1 MGNAALQDTVN
12 QQQQEIQQVRDC
24 DSCTA
29 GCLLRCLLTRCHGLY
44 CLCSPEPFRDR
55 GPTNGGEETEAS
67 VSCVG
72 ASAEGRWLGH
82 GGFATHAAE
91 GGPSKTR
98 RNAAGEGGSPGA
110 GSPVVSAHFSRV
122 CRRFDALQLI
132 TNKEM
137 QPDLYQKEE
146 YNYGGDGKTEG
157 VGTDAPPQAPAPPPK
172 SSQPEWNKSTRKG
185 SVGPPGP
192 RTRSKSGARSGS
204 AGGSD
209 AYVTCGGPIAS
220 SLSDTLAAVAHR
232 SGRFSEEDLHRE
244 QAEIMLAAKLAPEA
258 PKPVRDPKARRSRAL
273 EVLQRL
279 PGDETL
285 MRWVNFH
292 VGNSVVNGEPFTKR
306 LHNFASDIADGEV
319 LAALVS
325 QIVQYRDHTKMLS
338 VMDPFRR
345 CELVVET
352 VRGCISDLCFVC
364 SFAW

>member
-1 MGNAALQDTVN
+1 MGYIVCVHQSRSEIEDLRTEVKRLKQVLVASGQALKAVGSGMVDSLRTQLKEV
-12 QQQQEIQQVRDC
+12 QVKPDATLLEKVGRRGLDPP
-24 DSCTA
+24 SCPRT
-29 GCLLRCLLTRCHGLY
+29 
-44 CLCSPEPFRDR
+44 S
-55 GPTNGGEETEAS
+55 
-67 VSCVG
+67 
-72 ASAEGRWLGH
+72 
-82 GGFATHAAE
+82 HAC
-91 GGPSKTR
+91 
-98 RNAAGEGGSPGA
+98 AAG
-110 GSPVVSAHFSRV
+110 
-122 CRRFDALQLI
+122 FDALQLI